1 LKQSHSAA
9 FILVILLIIGIL
21 IGLVWGSYR
30 FGKNNIGGQGFF
42 IQWISIHAMLTSG
55 ESPYNSPVTAQIQE
69 NVGADNGFVPG
80 NPARYTSPLFSGAVV
95 LPFALLGDKTLAH
108 GVWMSIQLAIV
119 FAILILGLKLTS
131 WKPAWYIFF
140 LLSIFT
146 IFSYHVVIPWLDGGM
161 SIWAAFFLLLALLAI
176 QQNRNEVAGILL
188 ALSLIQPQMV
198 ILPVI
203 FTVIW
208 AGSQRKRILILWFFI
223 TLIFIIIIGLF
234 LVPDWILQY
243 LRILNKF
250 TQNFPPG
257 SPWYLFKNNWPGL
270 GRQLGWLVSGVL
282 AIILLVEWWLAL
294 KKDFRWF
301 LWTVC
306 LTIVISQWIGIP
318 TIPANFI
325 GLILPIILI
334 SAMLTERWPRG
345 GDWAAVVLYVAI
357 FIWEW
362 ALYWLDINSSQPAMQ
377 INLLIPLPLALLIGL
392 YWVRWWAVKPRRLL
406 VEALKL
412 SESY

>member
-1 LKQSHSAA
+1 
-9 FILVILLIIGIL
+9 
-21 IGLVWGSYR
+21 
-30 FGKNNIGGQGFF
+30 
-42 IQWISIHAMLTSG
+42 M
-55 ESPYNSPVTAQIQE
+55 
-69 NVGADNGFVPG
+69 
-80 NPARYTSPLFSGAVV
+80 
-95 LPFALLGDKTLAH
+95 
-108 GVWMSIQLAIV
+108 
-119 FAILILGLKLTS
+119 
-131 WKPAWYIFF
+131 
-140 LLSIFT
+140 
-146 IFSYHVVIPWLDGGM
+146 
-161 SIWAAFFLLLALLAI
+161 
-176 QQNRNEVAGILL
+176 
-188 ALSLIQPQMV
+188 
-198 ILPVI
+198 
-203 FTVIW
+203 
-208 AGSQRKRILILWFFI
+208 ILWFFI
-223 TLIFIIIIGLF
+223 TLIFIIIVGLV

-270 GRQLGWLVSGVL
+270 GKQLGWLVSGVL

-301 LWTVC
+301 FWTVC

-345 GDWAAVVLYVAI
+345 GDWAAVLLCVAI

-392 YWVRWWAVKPRRLL
+392 YWVRWWVIKTRRLL
-406 VEALKL
+406 VEELKL